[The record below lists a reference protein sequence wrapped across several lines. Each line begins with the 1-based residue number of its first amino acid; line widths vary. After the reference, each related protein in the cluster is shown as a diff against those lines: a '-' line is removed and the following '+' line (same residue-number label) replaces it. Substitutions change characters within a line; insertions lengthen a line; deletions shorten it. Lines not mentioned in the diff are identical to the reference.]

1 MKIAVACNG
10 MDLSPH
16 AAQCDGFM
24 CYTVERGIITGCR
37 NLPNM
42 GDGSASAADLV
53 RAIGF
58 DTLIT
63 GGIDMDT
70 ASELCAAGIEV
81 VAGAEGTPREAL
93 DAYLAH
99 TLMGC
104 C

>member
-10 MDLSPH
+10 LDLSAH
-16 AAQCDGFM
+16 AAQCDGFL
-24 CYTVERGIITGCR
+24 CYTVDKGIVTDCR

-42 GDGSASAADLV
+42 YDTSHEAAELV
-53 RAIGF
+53 KAVGF
-58 DTLIT
+58 DTIIT
-63 GGIDMDT
+63 GGIDMDM
-70 ASELCAAGIEV
+70 ADALCDAGVEV

>member
-10 MDLSPH
+10 LDLSAH
-16 AAQCDGFM
+16 AAQCDSFL
-24 CYTVERGIITGCR
+24 CYTVEKGIVTDCR

-42 GDGSASAADLV
+42 HDTSREAAELV
-53 RAIGF
+53 TAVGF
-58 DTLIT
+58 DTIIT
-63 GGIDMDT
+63 GGIDMDM
-70 ASELCAAGIEV
+70 ADALCDAGVEV
-81 VAGAEGTPREAL
+81 VAGAKDTPREAL

>member
-16 AAQCDGFM
+16 AARCDSLM
-24 CYTVERGIITGCR
+24 CYTVDRGIITDCR
-37 NLPNM
+37 NLPIM
-42 GDGSASAADLV
+42 REGGFEAAELIRSV
-53 RAIGF
+53 GF

-63 GGIDMDT
+63 SGIDMDM
-70 ASELCAAGIEV
+70 AGDLCDAGVEV

-93 DAYLAH
+93 DAYLAN

>member
-16 AAQCDGFM
+16 AAQCDGLM
-24 CYTVERGIITGCR
+24 CYTVVRGIITDCR

-42 GDGSASAADLV
+42 GDASLAPAALV
-53 RAIGF
+53 KAIGF

-63 GGIDMDT
+63 GGIDMDM
-70 ASELCAAGIEV
+70 ANELCEAGIEV
-81 VAGAEGTPREAL
+81 VAGAEGSPREAL
-93 DAYLAH
+93 EAYLAH

>member
-1 MKIAVACNG
+1 MKIAVACTG
-10 MDLSPH
+10 MDLSAH

-24 CYTVERGIITGCR
+24 CYTVDKGIITDCR

-42 GDGSASAADLV
+42 YDTSAEAAELV
-53 RAIGF
+53 QAMGL

-63 GGIDMDT
+63 AGIDMDM
-70 ASELCAAGIEV
+70 ANALCDAGIEV

-93 DAYLAH
+93 EAYLAH